1 MLGGNPGFSLSF
13 LVTVA
18 NRAKEDREGFV
29 LMTVVNRV
37 RRKPDGREG
46 LIG

>member
-1 MLGGNPGFSLSF
+1 MSF

-37 RRKPDGREG
+37 RGKPGVFLVLLNDGGKPR
-46 LIG
+46 